1 VTRTPPPSGSSPAAI
16 IETIAAALR
25 RERERAGLTL
35 TELARRAGLAK
46 STLSQLESG
55 SGNPGVETLWALSMA
70 LGVPFSRLVEP
81 EAPRTRLIR
90 AGEGPVTRAE
100 ESDYTAT
107 LLACM
112 DAEVTLFLSGEGTQ
126 LARRTVAESLRAAE
140 DGEPLLHFIRQAKLA
155 GARLLMCRAPGVEID
170 ETTLIDELDEI
181 SSGGELAQ
189 MILEYDR
196 VLTL

>member
-1 VTRTPPPSGSSPAAI
+1 MSEVQRVLILVNSGPSTPARCAA
-16 IETIAAALR
+16 
-25 RERERAGLTL
+25 
-35 TELARRAGLAK
+35 
-46 STLSQLESG
+46 
-55 SGNPGVETLWALSMA
+55 
-70 LGVPFSRLVEP
+70 PF
-81 EAPRTRLIR
+81 
-90 AGEGPVTRAE
+90 
-100 ESDYTAT
+100 YTAT